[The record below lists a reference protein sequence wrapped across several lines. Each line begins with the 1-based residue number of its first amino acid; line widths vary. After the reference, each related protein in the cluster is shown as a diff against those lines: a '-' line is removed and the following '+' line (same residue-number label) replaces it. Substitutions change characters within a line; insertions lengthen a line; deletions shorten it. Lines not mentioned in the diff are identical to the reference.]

1 MAETAPHGTGIEAQA
16 DGTFPPLAT
25 ETYPSQLLWLAITFG
40 LLYYLMSK
48 TVLPRISSILE
59 VRKDRVAADLD
70 EANRLDEEGHAA
82 VAAYEQELATARNNA
97 QSIAQKARDEAK
109 AASDASRARAEAALN
124 ERIAGSEARIAGMRD
139 EALAQV
145 DTIAA
150 DTAEALVG
158 RLVPARVTRGEVE
171 AAVRHV
177 RR

>member
-1 MAETAPHGTGIEAQA
+1 MATENTTAIEGQA

-70 EANRLDEEGHAA
+70 EANRLDEEGKAA
-82 VAAYEQELATARNNA
+82 VAAYEQELATARQNA
-97 QSIAQKARDEAK
+97 QGIAQTARDESK
-109 AASDASRARAEAALN
+109 TASDARRAEAEGRLN
-124 ERIAGSEARIAGMRD
+124 EQIATSEGRIAEMRAA
-139 EALAQV
+139 ALAEV

-150 DTAEALVG
+150 DTAEALVA

-171 AAVRHV
+171 AAIRHV
-177 RR
+177 RG